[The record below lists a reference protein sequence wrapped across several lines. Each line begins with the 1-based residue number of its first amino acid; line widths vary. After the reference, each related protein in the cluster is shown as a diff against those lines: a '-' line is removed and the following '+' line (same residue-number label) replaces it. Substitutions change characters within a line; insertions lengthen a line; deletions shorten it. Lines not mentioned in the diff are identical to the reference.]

1 MMKGLNHLFQRFV
14 NSTSVVTYA
23 FWSAS
28 GFSYLVSINL
38 LSFIRKEELGIL
50 NSKKHRKQLFI
61 LFVLWFC
68 ILYCRFVEC
77 LWKRILLV
85 YEEVMDGRLYLEK
98 M

>member
-1 MMKGLNHLFQRFV
+1 MKGLNHLFQRFV

-50 NSKKHRKQLFI
+50 NSKKAQKTAFYLICFVI
-61 LFVLWFC
+61 LHTVLSV
-68 ILYCRFVEC
+68 CRVFMETYSISV
-77 LWKRILLV
+77 
-85 YEEVMDGRLYLEK
+85 
-98 M
+98 